1 MVLEKLCNRD
11 VWNSHGFFIWFVK
24 CITKDLKS
32 IFKDVEIC
40 NQFLRMPKKPLMV
53 WNAWQR
59 SIFVRYSEFM
69 VLDVKDEFH
78 LLDSSNS
85 YMKLGAWLN

>member
-1 MVLEKLCNRD
+1 MWGEKNQGKSEIVLEKLCNRD

-40 NQFLRMPKKPLMV
+40 NQFLRMPKKTLMV
-53 WNAWQR
+53 WNAR
-59 SIFVRYSEFM
+59 DRY
-69 VLDVKDEFH
+69 
-78 LLDSSNS
+78 LL
-85 YMKLGAWLN
+85 GTLNLWF